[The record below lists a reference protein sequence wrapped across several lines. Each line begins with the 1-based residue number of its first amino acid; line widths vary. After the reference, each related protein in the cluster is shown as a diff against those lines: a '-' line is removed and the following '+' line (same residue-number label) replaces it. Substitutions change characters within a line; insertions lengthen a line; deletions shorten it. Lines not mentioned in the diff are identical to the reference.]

1 MMSKVIHCV
10 GQRRGKS
17 DDYYI
22 IFIICFTFIHILYI
36 YLGGCVCGGG
46 ALVFHR
52 FGTNGRLVYTDYTYA
67 RHQQFAKLKDSANL
81 Y

>member
-1 MMSKVIHCV
+1 MGNQTI
-10 GQRRGKS
+10 
-17 DDYYI
+17 I
-22 IFIICFTFIHILYI
+22 IFAICFIFIYI
-36 YLGGCVCGGG
+36 RVGFGGCVCGGG

-67 RHQQFAKLKDSANL
+67 RHKQFAKLKDSANL